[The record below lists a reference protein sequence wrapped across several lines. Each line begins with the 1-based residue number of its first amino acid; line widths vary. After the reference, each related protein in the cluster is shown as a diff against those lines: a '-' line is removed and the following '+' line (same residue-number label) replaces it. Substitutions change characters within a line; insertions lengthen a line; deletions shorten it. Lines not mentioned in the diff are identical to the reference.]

1 VVVDGDAARRP
12 LCRNF
17 STSPSTGYG
26 AAHWVDSVA
35 TALHAGMTV
44 SEVGQLDFGYS
55 PPFGPVWDLILLAAK
70 ALGDEME
77 EYG

>member
-1 VVVDGDAARRP
+1 
-12 LCRNF
+12 
-17 STSPSTGYG
+17 
-26 AAHWVDSVA
+26 
-35 TALHAGMTV
+35 MTV

-55 PPFGPVWDLILLAAK
+55 PPFGPIWDLILLAAK

>member
-1 VVVDGDAARRP
+1 
-12 LCRNF
+12 
-17 STSPSTGYG
+17 
-26 AAHWVDSVA
+26 
-35 TALHAGMTV
+35 MTV

-55 PPFGPVWDLILLAAK
+55 PPFGSVWDLILLAAK